1 MNKLSDPEIYIQFTK
16 KDFIIYALI
25 LLIAYIFFYFG
36 LNWVGFNSLILNL
49 GLAINFTAFYAWL
62 SIMQGVETGVSRVES
77 D

>member
-1 MNKLSDPEIYIQFTK
+1 MSDPEIYIQFTK